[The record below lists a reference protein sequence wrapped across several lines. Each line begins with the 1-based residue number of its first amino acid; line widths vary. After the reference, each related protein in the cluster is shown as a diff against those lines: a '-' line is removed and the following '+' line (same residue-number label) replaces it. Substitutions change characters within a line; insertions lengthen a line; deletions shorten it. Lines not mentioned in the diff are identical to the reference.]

1 MKLTDEQMP
10 LNDYIIDNV
19 GKVTDAGFIR
29 DFIDTEVYFG
39 VADPAH
45 EFPDGDF
52 IVGHDDEIRLQLADF
67 DGVRMGVFYAS
78 KEDSRLG
85 QRFAGMPLI
94 RAAIM
99 ICDAPGIDGILL
111 QSESTAWIAV
121 PEEELREAIRLVR

>member
-1 MKLTDEQMP
+1 MP